1 VPKNL
6 KINDIHEIRRCVK
19 SLQFLLIV
27 GEMEKDTSKKERVL
41 ISLNKR
47 FEVLNELQNLEVRL
61 KRNNRGRR
69 KVYYYD

>member
-1 VPKNL
+1 
-6 KINDIHEIRRCVK
+6 
-19 SLQFLLIV
+19 
-27 GEMEKDTSKKERVL
+27 MEKDTSKKERVL